1 MADADDYDSKL
12 GPDDF
17 IDDAV
22 FPDTQTIGVFGA
34 PELPYAG
41 GKGVVRQSFDGLD
54 DAWYDLPVDPFEL
67 PQR

>member
-1 MADADDYDSKL
+1 MADADDNNSKL
-12 GPDDF
+12 GLDDL

-22 FPDTQTIGVFGA
+22 FPDTQAIGVLSA

-41 GKGVVRQSFDGLD
+41 GKGVVRQSLDGLD